1 MNLVFELASPQCS
14 AEEFDGEIVAI
25 NLDSGIYYSMKGMA
39 SLIWTA
45 LCDGHAV
52 ENILSALP
60 SDTDIRQDVLSYIQ
74 ELERNGL
81 IRQTAAGALPKAE
94 LSSGFAALGPVDRPT
109 LESFGDMQSL
119 LLLDPVHEV
128 DEGIGWPNLPEGCV
142 GLDSGGI

>member
-1 MNLVFELASPQCS
+1 MHSVFELATPQCS

-52 ENILSALP
+52 ESILSALP
-60 SDTDIRQDVLSYIQ
+60 SDTALRQNVSSYIQ
-74 ELERNGL
+74 ELESNGL
-81 IRQTAAGALPKAE
+81 IRPAAEGAQPKAE

-128 DEGIGWPNLPEGCV
+128 DEGVGWPNLPEV
-142 GLDSGGI
+142 